1 MKPRTRKTTRRGF
14 TLLEVAIATLI
25 VAIGI
30 TALLTA
36 SASCTKTNAA
46 GEELTNAAFLAQEI
60 REYCAGLD
68 PCDLNLAA
76 QYSPPVDA
84 SLTSISGMSNWK
96 QVITLQWK
104 DPNGL
109 GDSATETD
117 IRYVRVTVQ
126 HYDANVLST
135 SWLVTKAP
143 K

>member
-1 MKPRTRKTTRRGF
+1 MKPRKRQPNRSGF

-46 GEELTNAAFLAQEI
+46 GQELTNAAFLAQEM
-60 REYCAGLD
+60 REYCAGLN
-68 PCDLNLAA
+68 PSDLSLASE
-76 QYSPPVDA
+76 YSPPVDA
-84 SLTSISGMSNWK
+84 SLSTISGMSNWK

-109 GDSATETD
+109 ADSATETD

-126 HYDANVLST
+126 HHDANVLST

-143 K
+143 

>member
-1 MKPRTRKTTRRGF
+1 MRRTDRRATRGGF

-36 SASCTKTNAA
+36 SASCTTTNAA
-46 GEELTNAAFLAQEI
+46 GEELTNATFLAQEI

-68 PCDLNLAA
+68 PCDINLNSS
-76 QYSPPVDA
+76 YSPPINA
-84 SLTSISGMSNWK
+84 AGSTITTMPNWT
-96 QVITLQWK
+96 QTITLQWK

-109 GDSATETD
+109 VDSAVETD
-117 IRYVRVTVQ
+117 IRYVQVTVS
-126 HYDANVLST
+126 HHDSNVLSS

-143 K
+143 

>member
-1 MKPRTRKTTRRGF
+1 MRTNRRQTNRRGF

-30 TALLTA
+30 TALLVA
-36 SASCTKTNAA
+36 SASCTTTNAA
-46 GEELTNAAFLAQEI
+46 GEELTDATFLAQEI

-68 PCDLNLAA
+68 PCDLNLAGS
-76 QYSPPVDA
+76 YSPPVDA
-84 SLTSISGMSNWK
+84 SLSTISGMSNWK

-109 GDSATETD
+109 TDSAVPTD
-117 IRYVRVTVQ
+117 VRYVRVTVQ

-143 K
+143 